1 MRVLLS
7 TLTRNKKGQISRTDQ
22 TLTADVLH
30 IGRGTDCPLF
40 LPDPRISLHHAAL
53 HFSTEGIAS
62 LEAESGLVSI
72 DGSFARAARLREGQR
87 ILLGPYEMLV
97 LAHPTDHDLALSIEL
112 IEPLREGIDEVRGN
126 VRAGLDQTWL
136 SKRLFAWMF
145 LAAILGVFLAWPA
158 INAIE
163 GQQHPAQ
170 RKAAMKQ
177 GVTADA
183 SWDPGPL
190 ASAHAPFGRDC
201 GTCHQQP
208 FVQVQNVAC
217 EDCHKTIGWHF
228 PLNTRESKVVHDN
241 VFPGARCAS
250 CHRDHKGP
258 NGLIRS
264 DATLCID
271 CHRDLKRRH
280 QASGVDDISDFARDH
295 PPFKLS
301 IVQPGKRGT
310 EAIVRNAQ
318 DAKAKESSGLK
329 FPHDKHLDKKG
340 VRGPDGKVALECANC
355 HVPDEAGTRFK
366 PVTMKDHCQSCHSL
380 EFEPKVTDRQAP
392 HGNVANVLS
401 TLNEFYAKAALADTP
416 IDVVVDAGIRR
427 PGERLRLAEG
437 KRQAALKWATEKADK
452 IARDLFED
460 RVCFICHE
468 VTPVAATDGQSATW
482 KIAPVA
488 ITPHWLPKA
497 RFPHNQHNTHPCSDC
512 HNVST
517 SKLSADIAIPDIKNC
532 RECHGGNEP
541 MRDKARGTCETC
553 HGFHTGSHK
562 AGVPAIVPG
571 SAAHKPIGKA
581 AVAPVRSG
589 K

>member
-1 MRVLLS
+1 MKVLLS
-7 TLTRNKKGQISRTDQ
+7 TQTRNKKGQLSRTDQ
-22 TLTADVLH
+22 TLTADVLR
-30 IGRGTDCPLF
+30 IGRGTDCAMF
-40 LPDPRISLHHAAL
+40 LPDPRISLHHAAIHL
-53 HFSTEGIAS
+53 SPDGIAS
-62 LEAESGLVSI
+62 LEAESGIISI
-72 DGSFARAARLREGQR
+72 DGSFERASRLREGQR
-87 ILLGPYEMLV
+87 VLLGPYEMLV
-97 LAHPTDHDLALSIEL
+97 LAPPPDHDLALSIEL
-112 IEPLREGIDEVRGN
+112 IDALREGVDEVRGN

-136 SKRLFAWMF
+136 SKRLGAWLF
-145 LAAILGVFLAWPA
+145 LLAILGIFLAWPA
-158 INAIE
+158 LKAIE
-163 GQQHPAQ
+163 GQQHPEI

-177 GVTADA
+177 TVTADA
-183 SWDPGPL
+183 AWDPGPL
-190 ASAHAPFGRDC
+190 ASAHATFGRDC
-201 GTCHQQP
+201 GSCHQEP
-208 FVQVQNVAC
+208 FVQVRNAAC
-217 EDCHKTIGWHF
+217 EDCHKAIGWHF
-228 PLNTRESKVVHDN
+228 PLNTRAAKAVHDN

-264 DATLCID
+264 DATLCTD
-271 CHRDLKRRH
+271 CHRDLKSRH
-280 QASGVDDISDFARDH
+280 QDASVDDIGDFARDH

-301 IVQPGKRGT
+301 ILQPGKRGT
-310 EAIVRNAQ
+310 EASVRIAQ
-318 DAKAKESSGLK
+318 DTKAKENSGLK

-355 HVPDEAGTRFK
+355 HVPDEAGMRFK
-366 PVTMKDHCQSCHSL
+366 PVTMRDHCQSCHSL

-401 TLNEFYAKAALADTP
+401 TLNEFYAQAALADTP

-427 PGERLRLAEG
+427 PGERLAEG

-460 RVCFICHE
+460 RVCFICHQI
-468 VTPVAATDGQSATW
+468 TPLAATDGQAATW

-488 ITPHWLPKA
+488 ITQHWLPKV
-497 RFPHNQHNTHPCSDC
+497 RFPHNQHNTYPCSDC

-532 RECHGGNEP
+532 RECHGGNER

-581 AVAPVRSG
+581 AVAPVGSG